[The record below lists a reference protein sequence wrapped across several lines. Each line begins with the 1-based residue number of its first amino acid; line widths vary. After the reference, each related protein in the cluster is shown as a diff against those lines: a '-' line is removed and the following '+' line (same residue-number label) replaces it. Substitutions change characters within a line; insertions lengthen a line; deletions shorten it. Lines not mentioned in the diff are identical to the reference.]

1 MCERPMLRRWR
12 HRKRCASL
20 AGKCTDPGLKRYLEA
35 SAKLDIDH
43 IGNTPII
50 SVDFELT
57 GLDASSHNIIS
68 MGWVLVDNGRIQM
81 GSSRHL
87 LIVSDHS
94 VGSSAAIHELM
105 DSELAEGLDINKGL
119 EQLFEA
125 AAGRVWVFHHA
136 DLDVAFL
143 LKACLEW
150 AGQTLPFVV
159 LDTMQI
165 ELGLRTRRE
174 IPVQQG
180 DLQLSRLRSA
190 YNLPRYT
197 AHNALSDAF
206 ATAEL
211 LLAIASRMA
220 GDGVLKLAPYLRFY

>member
-1 MCERPMLRRWR
+1 MFRRWR

-20 AGKCTDPGLKRYLEA
+20 AGKCANSGLKRYLEA
-35 SAKLDIDH
+35 CAELDIDH
-43 IGNTPII
+43 IENTPII

-57 GLDASSHNIIS
+57 GLDAASHNIIS

-105 DSELAEGLDINKGL
+105 DSELAEGLDIDEGL

-136 DLDVAFL
+136 DLDISFL
-143 LKACLEW
+143 LKACLQW
-150 AGQTLPFVV
+150 AGQAPPFVV

-165 ELGLRTRRE
+165 ELGLRKRRD

-180 DLQLSRLRSA
+180 DLQLSRLRSN

-220 GDGVLKLAPYLRFY
+220 RAGMLKLGPYLRFY